1 MKKSPRHLIQ
11 VHTDKVY
18 DWFRYAGYLRWA
30 ELLGGQFYVDPELIH
45 RGKATRYLETN
56 ILFMEEI
63 RRSPPGMY
71 KNSVKNGIFAIATG

>member
-1 MKKSPRHLIQ
+1 MIGFAMLATCDGRSSLADSFTVQ
-11 VHTDKVY
+11 
-18 DWFRYAGYLRWA
+18 
-30 ELLGGQFYVDPELIH
+30 DPELIH
-45 RGKATRYLETN
+45 RGKATRYLETT